1 MKHTPVP
8 LASALALSQPLALAP
23 TQAEATAPLKRQ
35 SINRKSRRTL
45 RQSGFTAVE
54 LLIVVML
61 IGLLTVVFFPNIRG
75 LLISARTT
83 PTAND
88 LTTALL
94 RIRANAEAANSGTPY
109 DNITAASLA
118 NTLADRSTAMTVNG
132 SGSTATV
139 EHKLGVTGSQIA
151 VAPATITTL
160 GDSFTVTFNLVNKAA
175 CPNLAAALVGS
186 SEIIAINA
194 TTVYR
199 NRTAGVA
206 VGYNGE
212 TAGNICTAG
221 NTNTFVFT
229 AR

>member
-1 MKHTPVP
+1 MKNTPLPVEFP
-8 LASALALSQPLALAP
+8 LALSQPVTLTP
-23 TQAEATAPLKRQ
+23 TQAESTAPLKRQ

-94 RIRANAEAANSGTPY
+94 RIRANAEAANSSTPY

-118 NTLADRSTAMTVNG
+118 NTLADRSTTMPVNG
-132 SGSTATV
+132 TGSTATV
-139 EHKLGVTGSQIA
+139 EHKLGVTSSLIA

-160 GDSFTVTFNLVNKAA
+160 GDSFTVTFSTVNKAA

-186 SEIIAINA
+186 SEIITING
-194 TTVYR
+194 TTVFR
-199 NRTAGVA
+199 SKTAGVE
-206 VGYNGE
+206 VKYNGE
-212 TAGNICTAG
+212 TAGNLCTAG
-221 NTNTFVFT
+221 NTNIFVFT
-229 AR
+229 VR